1 MSRPVSRC
9 SAVCG
14 LVLAAGFGPAAAF
27 DAREQLQPRSDRYEV
42 QWSGISL
49 GKGTISLAED
59 ADGCYRFESTTDPI
73 AIVRWT
79 YGSPREQSRFCV
91 REGRIVPQTFEY
103 VNDKREKEN
112 FRLDFDVAKGE
123 VRMLK
128 GGDMSV
134 RELPEEG
141 AYDRFVIREVVRL
154 WVLRHAAG
162 EAAPEA
168 SFTMVDDDRIKTYHF
183 KIGETETVD
192 TPSGKV
198 EALRVD
204 RIDDRRP
211 HRYWLDPQRG
221 YLPVKIEQL
230 KDGDVELRML
240 RVN

>member
-1 MSRPVSRC
+1 MSRPLVAIGLLLA
-9 SAVCG
+9 SACG
-14 LVLAAGFGPAAAF
+14 SAAAF
-27 DAREQLQPRSDRYEV
+27 DAAEQLRPRADHYEV
-42 QWSGISL
+42 QWSGIAL
-49 GKGTISLAED
+49 GKGTISLVEES
-59 ADGCYRFESTTDPI
+59 DGCYRFDSTTDPI

-79 YGSPREQSRFCV
+79 YGSPREQSRFCLS
-91 REGRIVPQTFEY
+91 EGRIVPQTFEY
-103 VNDKREKEN
+103 VNDKRDKDN
-112 FRLDFDVAKGE
+112 FRLDFDWTKGE

-128 GGDMSV
+128 RGEMSV
-134 RELPEEG
+134 RELPEGG

-162 EAAPEA
+162 DAEAQA

-183 KIGETETVD
+183 AIGETETVD

-230 KDGDVELRML
+230 KDGDVELRMV

>member
-1 MSRPVSRC
+1 MSRRIVR
-9 SAVCG
+9 AALALAG
-14 LVLAAGFGPAAAF
+14 LVMLADAAAF
-27 DAREQLQPRSDRYEV
+27 DAADHLQPRSDRYKV

-49 GKGTISLAED
+49 GEGLITLAEE
-59 ADGCYRFESTTDPI
+59 ADGCYRFESTTNPI

-79 YGSPREQSRFCV
+79 YGSPRETSRFCV
-91 REGRIVPQTFEY
+91 GDDGIVPQAFEY
-103 VNDKREKEN
+103 VNDKRSKDN
-112 FRLDFDVAKGE
+112 FRLDFDWNERQVRLLMGGE
-123 VRMLK
+123 L
-128 GGDMSV
+128 SV
-134 RELPEEG
+134 RELPEQG

-162 EAAPEA
+162 EAEAEA

-183 KIGETETVD
+183 AIGERQTVE

-211 HRYWLDPQRG
+211 HHYWLDPERG
-221 YLPVKIEQL
+221 YLPAKIEQL

-240 RVN
+240 RID

>member
-1 MSRPVSRC
+1 MSR
-9 SAVCG
+9 AIG
-14 LVLAAGFGPAAAF
+14 ALALLLAAGPCPLTVAAF
-27 DAREQLQPRSDRYEV
+27 EVHESLQPRADRYDV

-49 GKGTISLAED
+49 GEGTIALAEE

-91 REGRIVPQTFEY
+91 RDGRIVPQTFEY
-103 VNDKREKEN
+103 VNDKRDKDN
-112 FRLDFDVAKGE
+112 FRLDFDWADRE

-128 GGDMSV
+128 RGEISV
-134 RELPEEG
+134 RELPEQG

-154 WVLRHAAG
+154 WVLRHVAG
-162 EAAPEA
+162 EAEPQA

-183 KIGETETVD
+183 AIGERETVD
-192 TPSGKV
+192 TPTGKV

-221 YLPVKIEQL
+221 FLPVKIEQL
-230 KDGDVELRML
+230 KDGDIELRML
-240 RVN
+240 RLN